1 MASDEQLQTAILSA
15 QLELEFERAKQ
26 QAEHIYEDERARILR
41 VDLLLQEYANEEL
54 QEQLEHVHDV
64 ELHQAE
70 DQVEDL
76 SSRLAE
82 LEDQYRQTQTE
93 LKTCLR
99 DINTYQAEINALNTA
114 STGSTKLLTEKL
126 SLSRELSALKP
137 ELEHL
142 RSQATSQQNA
152 LADKLSLQ
160 RELSTVQ
167 VELEQEKRTIQRL
180 KQQKN
185 DHSAVDEEVEELKQ
199 QLAKEKKQAQ
209 KLERQIAKRAKEK
222 STADAALAD
231 ELESVRQELEDAK
244 RRTQQA
250 ERRFEEATKSPTT
263 EDNSAQLGQLRAD
276 LTKEKKALAK
286 AEREQLKKSSEWDAQ
301 KETLETKL
309 DAFRNKLRSTKEQ
322 LKEAQDELERREQA
336 KFAESA
342 AATKARIAGRGAS
355 VEPIQNPKKRN
366 VARFDPDMTI
376 GTPGNGGP
384 AAKKPRTTLSTVGD
398 KSTFS
403 ITPFLNRT
411 MSVLPESPNAVMNTT
426 INELAEEAEKESS
439 KEQDKDKDK
448 QSVAAKKKAATKE
461 TTGEKAAKE
470 THEEKAAKKPKAA
483 KPLKEASNART
494 NAVVKA
500 PALDKVVEEDDAE
513 AQTSGQENS
522 SKAVAVNTSETTLA
536 EPKKKKLLGARK
548 NIFDDDEPD
557 GIKKAGVLGKVK
569 LGLGR
574 NKPKLLAEFSP
585 LKKDRRM
592 MNSFVGAWV
601 AYEAFGVL

>member
-1 MASDEQLQTAILSA
+1 MASDEQLQVAITSA

-26 QAEHIYEDERARILR
+26 QAERIYDEERARILR
-41 VDLLLQEYANEEL
+41 VDLLLQGYANDEL
-54 QEQLEHVHDV
+54 QEQLEQIQDFD
-64 ELHQAE
+64 LKQSE

-76 SSRLAE
+76 GMRLAE
-82 LEDQYRQTQTE
+82 LEGQYQQTQTE
-93 LKTCLR
+93 LKACLR
-99 DINTYQAEINALNTA
+99 DIDTYQAEINALNAATI
-114 STGSTKLLTEKL
+114 SSTKLLTEKL
-126 SLSRELSALKP
+126 ALSRELSALKP

-142 RSQATSQQNA
+142 RSQATSQQNV

-160 RELSTVQ
+160 RELSTAQ

-180 KQQKN
+180 VQQKN
-185 DHSAVDEEVEELKQ
+185 DDSANGEEVEELRQ

-209 KLERQIAKRAKEK
+209 KLERKISKRANEK
-222 STADAALAD
+222 STADAALVD
-231 ELESVRQELEDAK
+231 EFESVKQELEDAK

-250 ERRFEEATKSPTT
+250 ERKLEEASKSHSTS
-263 EDNSAQLGQLRAD
+263 EDNIAQLDQLRID
-276 LTKEKKALAK
+276 LAKEKKALAK
-286 AEREQLKKSSEWDAQ
+286 AEREQLKKSSEWDVQ

-342 AATKARIAGRGAS
+342 AATKARIAGRAAS
-355 VEPIQNPKKRN
+355 VEPTQNPKKRN
-366 VARFDPDMTI
+366 IARFDPDMTI

-398 KSTFS
+398 KSIFS

-411 MSVLPESPNAVMNTT
+411 MTILPESPNAVMNTT

-439 KEQDKDKDK
+439 KDQEKGK
-448 QSVAAKKKAATKE
+448 QPAAAKKKVDTKE
-461 TTGEKAAKE
+461 AVGGKATSKS
-470 THEEKAAKKPKAA
+470 KAV
-483 KPLKEASNART
+483 KPLKESSNART

-513 AQTSGQENS
+513 AGSSAQECS
-522 SKAVAVNTSETTLA
+522 SKSVAVDASETIVS

-548 NIFDDDEPD
+548 NIFDADQPD
-557 GIKKAGVLGKVK
+557 GIKKTGGLGKVK

-592 MNSFVGAWV
+592 TSFVGA
-601 AYEAFGVL
+601 